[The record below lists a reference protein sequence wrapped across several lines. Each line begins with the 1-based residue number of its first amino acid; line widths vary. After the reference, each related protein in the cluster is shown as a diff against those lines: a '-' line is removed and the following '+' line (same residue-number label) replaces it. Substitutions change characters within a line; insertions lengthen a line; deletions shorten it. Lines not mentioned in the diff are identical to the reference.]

1 MAKAK
6 KQVKKGAGVN
16 LNSILTKILL
26 IVVISIIAFTI
37 LNVGYIVPV
46 ARKEIQRTIE
56 NNMQDI
62 ATLSAEVVEKEI
74 DDIGESNVDYEA
86 LKPLLEGKGLNGVE
100 SSYIYVVNSEGTFL
114 YHKKEDKLG
123 TTIFNDNINAV
134 LQAIPTGSY
143 EPNGV
148 FHYTDEN
155 GTVKYGAYQVI
166 ESTGWVSVVVADEP
180 EVMTEIN
187 AIRTTGVMVS
197 AIVAVVILVL
207 GGLFAKAITRP
218 IGTITD
224 VINQTGKLDFS
235 GSHALDK
242 VVKNKDETGTMARAV
257 VRMED
262 SLKDLV
268 GRISDTSVELETHAS
283 KLKDIT
289 VKIDSAN
296 ADNSATSE
304 ELAASMQETSATTD
318 LIAEHTTDIKEN
330 ADEIAEEARTGVEK
344 AKETSL
350 KATEV
355 RKRTVD
361 ARNKTEKIYLEINDE
376 GQEALEQAKA
386 VEKVNQLASA
396 IQDIAS
402 QTNLLSLNASI
413 EAARAG
419 EAGRGFAVVASE
431 IGSLANQSS
440 DTVSDI
446 MEIVDEVQASV
457 KAMSDCL
464 QRTLDYIATDI
475 KSDYDTFLDL
485 ADNYQEDAQGF
496 STAMSEI
503 YEKISTL
510 QEATAEIS
518 ASVDQISETV
528 GEAANAV
535 TTVAEKA
542 TDVANLSDGVVQVV
556 NETQENSVELKDIK
570 DSFTL

>member
-1 MAKAK
+1 MQTKLQK
-6 KQVKKGAGVN
+6 K
-16 LNSILTKILL
+16 
-26 IVVISIIAFTI
+26 
-37 LNVGYIVPV
+37 
-46 ARKEIQRTIE
+46 
-56 NNMQDI
+56 
-62 ATLSAEVVEKEI
+62 
-74 DDIGESNVDYEA
+74 
-86 LKPLLEGKGLNGVE
+86 LE
-100 SSYIYVVNSEGTFL
+100 
-114 YHKKEDKLG
+114 
-123 TTIFNDNINAV
+123 
-134 LQAIPTGSY
+134 Q
-143 EPNGV
+143 
-148 FHYTDEN
+148 
-155 GTVKYGAYQVI
+155 
-166 ESTGWVSVVVADEP
+166 
-180 EVMTEIN
+180 
-187 AIRTTGVMVS
+187 
-197 AIVAVVILVL
+197 
-207 GGLFAKAITRP
+207 
-218 IGTITD
+218 
-224 VINQTGKLDFS
+224 
-235 GSHALDK
+235 
-242 VVKNKDETGTMARAV
+242 
-257 VRMED
+257 
-262 SLKDLV
+262 
-268 GRISDTSVELETHAS
+268 
-283 KLKDIT
+283 
-289 VKIDSAN
+289 
-296 ADNSATSE
+296 
-304 ELAASMQETSATTD
+304 
-318 LIAEHTTDIKEN
+318 
-330 ADEIAEEARTGVEK
+330 VEK

-518 ASVDQISETV
+518 AYVDQISETV